1 MAARSLRS
9 YGRHSRKS
17 SYSFV
22 TIRKLLTRCGATM
35 PLTGAE
41 YRRVVVSRGI
51 ARAQRELAACDPR
64 RLRDHRDHHDRMKH
78 ADDGGDARR
87 MSLLFALDFQKR
99 SAHPDFKKIVKERA
113 VVVRP

>member
-1 MAARSLRS
+1 
-9 YGRHSRKS
+9 
-17 SYSFV
+17 
-22 TIRKLLTRCGATM
+22 
-35 PLTGAE
+35 
-41 YRRVVVSRGI
+41 
-51 ARAQRELAACDPR
+51 
-64 RLRDHRDHHDRMKH
+64 MKH